1 MISREDKRDAIRWA
15 LCAAIILLAHGG
27 VAYAVVNW
35 RDPVEDA
42 VPAGAIAIELEP
54 MPVSTTQEEKEL
66 APAPEQ
72 VQSEAVP
79 EKPVEVKKEEP
90 APEIPEA
97 PNPEV
102 AVAAVPPKPEVEPE
116 KEPEKK
122 PVEPEK
128 KPEPKPRSPAP
139 TTTAPQAQKKVAARS
154 AAPAD
159 APSQASASAIATW
172 KGRLSAHLERH
183 KRAHGDRGIAIL
195 SFTVDQGGRVVG
207 SRLAKSSGSAALDRE
222 ALSLIQR
229 AAPVPPPPPGI
240 PGGRVSI
247 SVPLQYNMR

>member
-1 MISREDKRDAIRWA
+1 MISRDDTRDAIRWS
-15 LCAAIILLAHGG
+15 LCAALILLVHGS
-27 VAYAVVNW
+27 VAWAVVHW
-35 RDPVEDA
+35 KDPVEEA
-42 VPAGAIAIELEP
+42 VPAGAISVELEP
-54 MPVSTTQEEKEL
+54 MPVSTTEEVKEL

-72 VQSEAVP
+72 VQAESAP
-79 EKPVEVKKEEP
+79 EKPVEAEK
-90 APEIPEA
+90 APE
-97 PNPEV
+97 PEV
-102 AVAAVPPKPEVEPE
+102 PPAPKPEVALAVTPPKQEIEPK
-116 KEPEKK
+116 KEPEK

-128 KPEPKPRSPAP
+128 KKPQPHTPAQN
-139 TTTAPQAQKKVAARS
+139 TTAPQAQKKLASRS
-154 AAPAD
+154 AAPSEAL
-159 APSQASASAIATW
+159 PSQASASAIASW
-172 KGRLSAHLERH
+172 KSRLSAHLEAH
-183 KRAHGDRGIAIL
+183 KRSHGDKGIAIL